1 MKIKKAKLYRGDQK
15 SMELSQWSLKPW
27 KIQGVLSIY
36 PGIQGIVS
44 WRHVFMSAIHILLT
58 LC

>member
-27 KIQGVLSIY
+27 KIQGVL
-36 PGIQGIVS
+36 
-44 WRHVFMSAIHILLT
+44 
-58 LC
+58 